1 MKKLLLLLAFV
12 PFSGLNAQTWI
23 SQATGFTD
31 PSRGLDEIIAL
42 DANTVWAKAYDGSGG
57 GLEVQEF
64 TMTTN
69 GGTTWTPGVID
80 VGNPALGINNICPIN
95 STTAWVSA
103 VNPTDGTGSV
113 VYKTSDGGA
122 SWEQQNSAGFTS
134 GSSFVNFVHFFD
146 ENVGFAAGD
155 PANGEFEIWRSTDG
169 GANWTLVPAANIPP
183 FLSGEYGYN
192 GGNVVVGN
200 TVWLPTNKGRILKS
214 TDQGLTWTITQAPLT
229 DFGAA
234 LPANSGRLAFSDANN
249 GCLIKTSGTV
259 AAPVYTYYTT
269 TNGGTTWT
277 TGVPFSGTY
286 RTLAY
291 IPGSTTIVAT
301 SAVTAAPGS
310 AYSSNNGATWTEID
324 AGEQRGVVAFLNG
337 STGWCAGF
345 SSDPFTDGIFKF
357 DGTLGN
363 ADFNSTKNA
372 FVATP
377 NPANNLVTISSE
389 GIDAF
394 QLNVTDLTGKVVLSK
409 SMTGIENTVDVSS
422 LSNGAYF
429 FTIASDNKTETIK
442 IIKN

>member
-134 GSSFVNFVHFFD
+134 GASFVNFVHFFD

-200 TVWLPTNKGRILKS
+200 VTWMPTNKGRILKS
-214 TDQGLTWTITQAPLT
+214 VDQGLTWTVSQAPLT
-229 DFGAA
+229 DFGGTAQ
-234 LPANSGRLAFSDANN
+234 SGRLAFSDASN
-249 GCLIKTSGTV
+249 GCLLKTVGTV
-259 AAPVYTYYTT
+259 YTFYTT
-269 TNGGTTWT
+269 SNGGTTW
-277 TGVPFSGTY
+277 S
-286 RTLAY
+286 A
-291 IPGSTTIVAT
+291 GSTFTGSHRLLSYVPGTTVLVGT
-301 SAVTAAPGS
+301 SQAAPVGS
-310 AYSSNNGATWTEID
+310 SYSINNGLAWTPIEAD
-324 AGEQRGVVAFLNG
+324 MQRGTSSFVNG

-345 SSDPFTDGIFKF
+345 STNATTDGIFRF
-357 DGTLGN
+357 DGTLAN
-363 ADFNSTKNA
+363 PTFEADA
-372 FVATP
+372 AIEVYP
-377 NPANNLVTISSE
+377 NPANNFVTISSQL
-389 GIDAF
+389 DSYD
-394 QLNVTDLTGKVVLSK
+394 LNVTDLTGKVVLQQSL
-409 SMTGIENTVDVSS
+409 SGIENSVDVSS
-422 LSNGAYF
+422 LSSGVYLFN
-429 FTIASDNKTETIK
+429 INSDNKKETIK
-442 IIKN
+442 VIKN

>member
-200 TVWLPTNKGRILKS
+200 VTWMPTNKGRILKS
-214 TDQGLTWTITQAPLT
+214 VDQGLTWTVSQAPLT
-229 DFGAA
+229 DFGGTAQ
-234 LPANSGRLAFSDANN
+234 SGRLAFSDASN
-249 GCLIKTSGTV
+249 GCLLKTVGTV
-259 AAPVYTYYTT
+259 YTFYTT
-269 TNGGTTWT
+269 SNGGTTW
-277 TGVPFSGTY
+277 S
-286 RTLAY
+286 A
-291 IPGSTTIVAT
+291 GSTFTGSHRLLSYVPGTTVLVGT
-301 SAVTAAPGS
+301 SQAAPVGS
-310 AYSSNNGATWTEID
+310 SYSINNGLAWTPIEAD
-324 AGEQRGVVAFLNG
+324 MQRGTSSFVNG

-345 SSDPFTDGIFKF
+345 STNATTDGIFRF
-357 DGTLGN
+357 DGTLAN
-363 ADFNSTKNA
+363 PTFEADA
-372 FVATP
+372 AIEVYP
-377 NPANNLVTISSE
+377 NPANNFVTISSQL
-389 GIDAF
+389 DSYD
-394 QLNVTDLTGKVVLSK
+394 LNVTDLTGKVVLQQSL
-409 SMTGIENTVDVSS
+409 SGIENSVDVSS
-422 LSNGAYF
+422 LSSGVYLFN
-429 FTIASDNKTETIK
+429 INSDNKKETIK
-442 IIKN
+442 VIKN

>member
-1 MKKLLLLLAFV
+1 MKKLLLLLAFI

-134 GSSFVNFVHFFD
+134 GASFVNFVHFFD
-146 ENVGFAAGD
+146 ANVGFAAGD

-200 TVWLPTNKGRILKS
+200 VVWMPTNKGRILKS
-214 TDQGLTWTITQAPLT
+214 VDQGLTWTVSQAPLT
-229 DFGAA
+229 DFGGTAQ
-234 LPANSGRLAFSDANN
+234 SGRLAFSDASN
-249 GCLIKTSGTV
+249 GCLLKTVGTV
-259 AAPVYTYYTT
+259 YTFYTT
-269 TNGGTTWT
+269 SNGGTTW
-277 TGVPFSGTY
+277 S
-286 RTLAY
+286 A
-291 IPGSTTIVAT
+291 GSTFTGTHRLLSYVPGTTVLVGT
-301 SAVTAAPGS
+301 SQAAPVGS
-310 AYSSNNGATWTEID
+310 SYSINNGLAWTPIEAD
-324 AGEQRGVVAFLNG
+324 MQRGTSSFING

-345 SSDPFTDGIFKF
+345 STNATTDGIFRF
-357 DGTLGN
+357 DGTLANPTFEAG
-363 ADFNSTKNA
+363 AA
-372 FVATP
+372 IEVYP
-377 NPANNLVTISSE
+377 NPANNFVTITAELDSYDLS
-389 GIDAF
+389 
-394 QLNVTDLTGKVVLSK
+394 VTDLTGKVVLQQSL
-409 SMTGIENTVDVSS
+409 SGIENSVDVSS
-422 LSNGAYF
+422 LSSGVYLFN
-429 FTIASDNKTETIK
+429 INSDNKKETIK
-442 IIKN
+442 VIKN